1 MAKAAP
7 GGILTRLIPSLAA
20 LALLIALLVPA
31 PLSPAALSAAALS
44 TAPLSTAPLSTA
56 PLSAVPPEP
65 VPPEPGPASALEL
78 RRQAWPQ
85 WSLPAPLER
94 PGRRDLR
101 YPDWFAGSWEVQ
113 ASDGSHYRVRFIGD
127 GRGRVVGDRAGNAA
141 AVGTALLGDRLR
153 SVADDPRNPNRQLA
167 RLAGPGSS
175 MLELES
181 TVVGRRTESPAPGLF
196 LADELSLQV
205 VHGAGEPAVSRVET
219 LSRFQRLDPDHISG
233 QQWQARYPS
242 PALGLNARAGG
253 GEQLEISL
261 VRAGPAP
268 DPAS

>member
-31 PLSPAALSAAALS
+31 LLVPAPVSA
-44 TAPLSTAPLSTA
+44 APLSAV

-65 VPPEPGPASALEL
+65 VPASALEL
-78 RRQAWPQ
+78 RRRAWPQ
-85 WSLPAPLER
+85 WTLPAPLER
-94 PGRRDLR
+94 PGRRNLH

-153 SVADDPRNPNRQLA
+153 SVSDDPRNPNRQLA
-167 RLAGPGSS
+167 RLAGPGGST
-175 MLELES
+175 LELES

-205 VHGAGEPAVSRVET
+205 MHGAGEPAVSRVET
-219 LSRFQRLDPDHISG
+219 LSRFQRLDPDHLSG

-242 PALGLNARAGG
+242 PALGLYARAGG

-261 VRAGPAP
+261 VRAGPAL

>member
-1 MAKAAP
+1 MANAAP
-7 GGILTRLIPSLAA
+7 GGILTRLIPCLTA

-31 PLSPAALSAAALS
+31 LLGPA
-44 TAPLSTAPLSTA
+44 PV
-56 PLSAVPPEP
+56 SAVPPEP
-65 VPPEPGPASALEL
+65 VPASALEL

-85 WSLPAPLER
+85 WTLPAPLER
-94 PGRRDLR
+94 PGRRNLH

-113 ASDGSHYRVRFIGD
+113 ASDGSRYRVRFIGD
-127 GRGRVVGDRAGNAA
+127 GRGRVV
-141 AVGTALLGDRLR
+141 GDRLR

-175 MLELES
+175 TVELES
-181 TVVGRRTESPAPGLF
+181 TVVGRRSESPAPELF

-205 VHGAGEPAVSRVET
+205 LHGAGEPAVSRVET

-242 PALGLNARAGG
+242 PALGLYAGAEG
-253 GEQLEISL
+253 SEQLEISL